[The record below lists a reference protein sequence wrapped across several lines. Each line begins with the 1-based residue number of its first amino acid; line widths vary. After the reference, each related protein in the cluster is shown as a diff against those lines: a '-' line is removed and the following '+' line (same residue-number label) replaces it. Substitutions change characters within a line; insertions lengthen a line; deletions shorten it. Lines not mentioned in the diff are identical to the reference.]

1 MLCYSV
7 CNPTVNKHGKN
18 QKSNERG
25 YPMIERIEYQ
35 YILYNTKKNTC
46 NYNISHYALRP
57 KSPSKN
63 NAATPSPG
71 RSSHRP
77 RIRSLNVVSLRSATG

>member
-35 YILYNTKKNTC
+35 YILYNTKKTQVII
-46 NYNISHYALRP
+46 ISPTTHSDQNPLLKTMLP
-57 KSPSKN
+57 
-63 NAATPSPG
+63 
-71 RSSHRP
+71 HRP
-77 RIRSLNVVSLRSATG
+77 PAVPATAPAYAR

>member
-7 CNPTVNKHGKN
+7 CNPTVNKHDKN

-35 YILYNTKKNTC
+35 YILYNTKKNTS
-46 NYNISHYALRP
+46 NNNISHYAL
-57 KSPSKN
+57 
-63 NAATPSPG
+63 
-71 RSSHRP
+71 
-77 RIRSLNVVSLRSATG
+77 

>member
-7 CNPTVNKHGKN
+7 CNRTVNKHDKN

-35 YILYNTKKNTC
+35 YILYNTKKHK
-46 NYNISHYALRP
+46 YL
-57 KSPSKN
+57 
-63 NAATPSPG
+63 
-71 RSSHRP
+71 
-77 RIRSLNVVSLRSATG
+77 